1 MYQVKHESKGE
12 MGEFDIGAYNQEVY
26 AAQLRREF
34 LQMLRENSADYHSSR
49 FSRRIPAGWRRMRR

>member
-26 AAQLRREF
+26 AAQLRRESCRCCVRTAQATIF
-34 LQMLRENSADYHSSR
+34 SR
-49 FSRRIPAGWRRMRR
+49 FSRRIPAGGGGV